1 MLIFKRIMS
10 GFASGVLIGIGG
22 TVYLSCKNK
31 VVGAVFFSVALL
43 CICYKEFSLFTGKVG
58 YIAHSRTRKDL
69 SVLFCGLLGN
79 FAGASFT
86 AFFIMLCKL
95 GENLYSTAAA
105 LARAKLE
112 QTIPET
118 LIRAFMCGI
127 LMYMA
132 VSIFKSKKTPLGV
145 LFCIPV
151 FILSG
156 FEHSIA
162 DIFYLTAGFESREPY
177 LWRALLFV
185 LLAIIGNAAGAI
197 AIAFLDNTKEEPEKP
212 KEVPDEE

>member
-22 TVYLSCKNK
+22 TVYLLCENK

-58 YIAHSRTRKDL
+58 YLAHSRTRKDL

-86 AFFIMLCKL
+86 AFFISFAYRGAKL
-95 GENLYSTAAA
+95 YDPAAA

-132 VSIFKSKKTPLGV
+132 VSIFKSKKTPLGI

-156 FEHSIA
+156 LEHSIA
-162 DIFYLTAGFESREPY
+162 DIFYLTAGFGSHEPY
-177 LWRALLFV
+177 LYKALLFV

-197 AIAFLDNTKEEPEKP
+197 AIALLDKTKEEPEKP

>member
-10 GFASGVLIGIGG
+10 GVASGILIGIGG
-22 TVYLSCKNK
+22 TVYISSENK

-58 YIAHSRTRKDL
+58 YLAHSRTRKEL
-69 SVLFCGLLGN
+69 SVLFCSLFGN
-79 FAGASFT
+79 FIGALAART
-86 AFFIMLCKL
+86 AVY
-95 GENLYSTAAA
+95 YSTNAEFYRKAVVIA
-105 LARAKLE
+105 ESKLSQSAD
-112 QTIPET
+112 QT
-118 LIRAFMCGI
+118 LLRAFLCGI

-132 VSIFKSKKTPLGV
+132 VSIFKSNKTPIGI

-162 DIFYLTAGFESREPY
+162 DMFYLTAGGKWDLE
-177 LWRALLFV
+177 ALTFIV
-185 LLAIIGNAAGAI
+185 LAIIGNSAGAI
-197 AIAFLDNTKEEPEKP
+197 FIAMFDKTKEEKDKP
-212 KEVPDEE
+212 KEAANER

>member
-10 GFASGVLIGIGG
+10 GFASGVLIAIGG
-22 TVYLSCKNK
+22 TVYLSCPNK
-31 VVGAVFFSVALL
+31 IAGAVFFSVALL
-43 CICYKEFSLFTGKVG
+43 CICYKEYSLFTGKVG
-58 YIAHSRTRKDL
+58 YLALSRTKKEL

-79 FAGASFT
+79 FAGASMT
-86 AFFIMLCKL
+86 AVFIMLCKL
-95 GENLYSTAAA
+95 GENIYNTAAE
-105 LARAKLE
+105 LAHGKLN

-132 VSIFKSKKTPLGV
+132 VSVFKSKKTPLGV

-162 DIFYLTAGFESREPY
+162 DIFYLTAGFESTGSY
-177 LWRALLFV
+177 LCKALLFI
-185 LLAIIGNAAGAI
+185 LLAVIGNAAGAI
-197 AIAFLDNTKEEPEKP
+197 FIALFDKTKEEKEKP
-212 KEVPDEE
+212 KEAANEQ

>member
-1 MLIFKRIMS
+1 MS

-197 AIAFLDNTKEEPEKP
+197 AIAFLDKTKEEPEKP